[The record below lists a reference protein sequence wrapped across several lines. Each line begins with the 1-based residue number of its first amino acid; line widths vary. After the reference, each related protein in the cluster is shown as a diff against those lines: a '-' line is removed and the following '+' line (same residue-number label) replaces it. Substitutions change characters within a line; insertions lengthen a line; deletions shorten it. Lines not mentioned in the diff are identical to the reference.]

1 MVGARGRTLGVRTSD
16 VCRGSGLMEGDLG
29 TKSVSAQKLVHGNP
43 GSHIPPGK
51 STPHKKRCVSHGCD
65 SGDRWDKLCL
75 LSSDINSLLQGWGFA
90 HNDLFLE

>member
-1 MVGARGRTLGVRTSD
+1 
-16 VCRGSGLMEGDLG
+16 MEGDLV
-29 TKSVSAQKLVHGNP
+29 TKSVSSQNLVHGNP

-51 STPHKKRCVSHGCD
+51 SMPHKKRCVSHGCD